1 MIKKLMHLSSQ
12 ILKWTVCMKEN
23 LKIRARQL
31 KQELTYRII
40 IIDGHHFKEK
50 WDHYT
55 ASIKL

>member
-31 KQELTYRII
+31 KQELTYRWTSFQRKM
-40 IIDGHHFKEK
+40 GS
-50 WDHYT
+50 YT